1 MPTIVITDHGFS
13 SLALERRVVESA
25 GFTLQ
30 EVQPVC
36 KTEDDVIR
44 SCARADVL
52 MVQWAPITRRVFESL
67 PQLRGVVRYGI
78 GVDNIDVTSAREL
91 GRMVANVPHYCLDEV
106 SDHALAMILS
116 LARRIP
122 QDTHQLEHGGWG
134 IGSFLPIPA
143 FSDLTLGLIGFG
155 SIARKVSQKA
165 KPFRFRQIAFDPVAP
180 NAAFAELAVER
191 ADLDVVLR
199 TADIIS
205 LHCPLTSETR
215 HMINADSID
224 RMRPGVLLI
233 NTARGPL
240 VNEADLVAALKA
252 GQITGAGLDVYE
264 QEPLAPDSPLRSLPN
279 VILTSH
285 AASVSARSLDL
296 LQIQAAEA
304 ARDILQGKRPAGTL
318 V

>member
-1 MPTIVITDHGFS
+1 LPTALITDHGFPS
-13 SLALERRVVESA
+13 IDLERKILETA

-30 EVQPVC
+30 EVKPIC

-44 SCARADVL
+44 AGATADVL
-52 MVQWAPITRRVFESL
+52 IVQWAPISRRVFESL
-67 PQLRGVVRYGI
+67 PQVRGVVRYGI
-78 GVDNIDVTSAREL
+78 GVDNIDVKSAKDF
-91 GRMVANVPHYCLDEV
+91 GRMVSNVPRYCLDEV
-106 SDHALAMILS
+106 SDHTIAMILA

-122 QDTHQLEHGGWG
+122 QDADQLEHGGWG
-134 IGSFLPIPA
+134 IVPFLPIPA

-165 KPFRFRQIAFDPVAP
+165 RPFRFRQIAFDPLAP
-180 NAAFAELAVER
+180 DTAFGELGVER
-191 ADLDVVLR
+191 QEFDAVVR

-205 LHCPLTSETR
+205 LHCPLTPETR
-215 HMINADSID
+215 QMINADSIA
-224 RMRPGVLLI
+224 RMRPGVLLV

-240 VNEADLVAALKA
+240 VNEVDLIAALKA
-252 GQITGAGLDVYE
+252 GKIAGAGLDVYE
-264 QEPLAPDSPLRSLPN
+264 REPLASDSPLRALPN

-285 AASVSARSLDL
+285 AASVSTRSLEL

-304 ARDILQGKRPAGTL
+304 ARDILQGKRPAGAL